1 MAKIGERNGIWLSYF
16 CNQTLRK
23 KEFYEEK
30 LFHSKKF
37 EKNFFISFAG
47 YLLHANGVFV
57 NSSISFLHSNF
68 REIID

>member
-1 MAKIGERNGIWLSYF
+1 MKKNYF
-16 CNQTLRK
+16 TQKNLRK
-23 KEFYEEK
+23 
-30 LFHSKKF
+30 
-37 EKNFFISFAG
+37 NVFISFSG